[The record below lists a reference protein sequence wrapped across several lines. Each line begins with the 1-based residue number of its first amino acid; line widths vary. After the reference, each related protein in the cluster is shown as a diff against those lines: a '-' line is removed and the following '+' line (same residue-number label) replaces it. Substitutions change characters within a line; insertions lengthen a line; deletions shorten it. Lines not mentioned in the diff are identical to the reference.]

1 MNEKGISLVQ
11 LRQRKTR
18 QTAALFLAPVIILLV
33 VFIAYPIIDTFITS
47 GYQWNGISA
56 DKKMVGLANWAK
68 LIKDT
73 KFWIAFKNNV
83 IIMILSIIIQIPLGL
98 AMATFLDFGGKKLT
112 IFKVIWFIPMLMSSV
127 AIGFLFTYALATN
140 GGIVSTISGWFGGG
154 NIDLLGNPKLALLTV
169 ILIIAWQFTPFY
181 MVYFMAGYTNIPYDV
196 FEAARIDGATR
207 GQYFW
212 KIALPLLIPS
222 IKSAA
227 ILSMVGSLKYFDLI
241 YVMTGGGPGTATELM
256 ATYMYKESFKN
267 FNMGYGSAIAG
278 GMFILITMVSMITMK
293 LINGKQEDYGMDSY
307 KKSRRK
313 SIIAWIIAFVLAI
326 GAAIVSFTPFIFM
339 VLNSFKE
346 KFEMLTKGVF
356 QLPDQLN
363 WSNYTEVLTGGFANY
378 FKNSVIVLAISLI
391 LLLFISA
398 CASYPLARFKFKMA
412 QPIYAIIVACMS
424 IPVHIT
430 LIPVFKMSK
439 STGLYDTIWSL
450 VGPYVAFAVPISVF
464 ILTSFMKEI
473 PREIEESA
481 EIDGCGKIQMFFS
494 MILPLSKPGMATLAI
509 YNGVNMWNEFSF
521 VNTLTQSAQNRTL
534 PLAIWEFQG
543 QYSMNTPMI
552 MAVLTLTLL
561 PMVIMFI
568 IFQDKLVKGMTA
580 GAVKG

>member
-1 MNEKGISLVQ
+1 
-11 LRQRKTR
+11 
-18 QTAALFLAPVIILLV
+18 
-33 VFIAYPIIDTFITS
+33 
-47 GYQWNGISA
+47 
-56 DKKMVGLANWAK
+56 
-68 LIKDT
+68 
-73 KFWIAFKNNV
+73 
-83 IIMILSIIIQIPLGL
+83 
-98 AMATFLDFGGKKLT
+98 
-112 IFKVIWFIPMLMSSV
+112 
-127 AIGFLFTYALATN
+127 
-140 GGIVSTISGWFGGG
+140 
-154 NIDLLGNPKLALLTV
+154 
-169 ILIIAWQFTPFY
+169 
-181 MVYFMAGYTNIPYDV
+181 
-196 FEAARIDGATR
+196 
-207 GQYFW
+207 
-212 KIALPLLIPS
+212 
-222 IKSAA
+222 
-227 ILSMVGSLKYFDLI
+227 
-241 YVMTGGGPGTATELM
+241 
-256 ATYMYKESFKN
+256 
-267 FNMGYGSAIAG
+267 
-278 GMFILITMVSMITMK
+278 
-293 LINGKQEDYGMDSY
+293 MDSY

-509 YNGVNMWNEFSF
+509 YNGVSMWNEFAF
-521 VNTLTQSAQNRTL
+521 ANTLLQTASRKTL
-534 PLAIWEFQG
+534 PLALG
-543 QYSMNTPMI
+543 QFKGEHSMDMPLMLS
-552 MAVLTLTLL
+552 VLVISAL
-561 PMVIMFI
+561 PMVILFI
-568 IFQDKLVKGMTA
+568 IFQDKLVKGMMA